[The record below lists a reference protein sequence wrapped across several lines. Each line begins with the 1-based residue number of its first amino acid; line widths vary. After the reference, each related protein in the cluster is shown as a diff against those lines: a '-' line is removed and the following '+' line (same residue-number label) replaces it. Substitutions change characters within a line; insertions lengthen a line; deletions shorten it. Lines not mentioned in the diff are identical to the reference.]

1 MPVAREV
8 HVTRYICRQDDLLV
22 ARGEFSPIFDDY
34 LKHTR
39 RWLGEPTGL
48 ALTMT
53 KQGLAAA
60 GLHLT
65 CRPTDESTAWTLNLA
80 EPPLNI
86 FIASDAGAGTVVGRY
101 FAENVS
107 TEDHSRFYV
116 QAVRQRGKPHLST
129 IPVTGFDTL
138 KIFEQYYAQSEQTT
152 ARFFELGEDEYLM
165 LMALPDV
172 DDDWLKELSR
182 EAALALLSGTNVQL
196 IETRPVVFAC
206 TCDHRRITHVVWG
219 IFKGNAAEFFGADA
233 EVEARCP
240 RCGRAYSIARDDF
253 AAAGRRE
260 KRPGPGGGRPS
271 S

>member
-1 MPVAREV
+1 VAREV
-8 HVTRYICRQDDLLV
+8 HVSRYICRQDDLLA

-39 RWLGEPTGL
+39 RWLGEPAGL
-48 ALTMT
+48 ALALTR
-53 KQGLAAA
+53 QGLAAA

-65 CRPTDESTAWTLNLA
+65 CRPADESTAWTLNLA

-107 TEDHSRFYV
+107 TEDRSRFYV

-138 KIFEQYYAQSEQTT
+138 GIFEQYYAQSEQTT
-152 ARFFELGEDEYLM
+152 ARFFELGDDEYLM

-172 DDDWLKELSR
+172 DDDWLKNLSR
-182 EAALALLSGTNVQL
+182 DAAMALLSGPNVQL
-196 IETRPVVFAC
+196 IETRPVIFAC
-206 TCDHRRITHVVWG
+206 TCDHQRITRVVWA
-219 IFKGNAAEFFGADA
+219 IFKGNAEEFFGTDA

-253 AAAGRRE
+253 ADAGRRAAAQD
-260 KRPGPGGGRPS
+260 RAGGDPEA
-271 S
+271 